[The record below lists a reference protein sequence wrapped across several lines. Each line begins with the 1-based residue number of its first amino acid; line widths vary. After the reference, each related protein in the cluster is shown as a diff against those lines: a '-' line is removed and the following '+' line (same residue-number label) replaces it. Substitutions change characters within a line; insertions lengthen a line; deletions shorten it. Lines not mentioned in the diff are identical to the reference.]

1 MQLKVPF
8 VEEMLQTSKSAAL
21 QRLVIDVSWFNVSWG
36 RDRPHGRSSMTNDNQ
51 DKNQGNE
58 DAQLVELVYH
68 IKLPGQRKA
77 VVH

>member
-1 MQLKVPF
+1 MQLKVLGQLKVLSPF
-8 VEEMLQTSKSAAL
+8 VGESAA
-21 QRLVIDVSWFNVSWG
+21 DVEFCQ
-36 RDRPHGRSSMTNDNQ
+36 PHGRSSMTNDNQ